1 MLHYSH
7 SMPYCS
13 VSFLF
18 CIDALILRLYLT
30 LNIDSLLNNQTYP
43 EHSDTRTRLDT
54 LVYLETPEGIELP
67 LRPAGLPVRVLAFA
81 IDLLLRAALLALT
94 GAAWLYLG
102 KFGSGLASISA
113 FILLW
118 WYMVL
123 FEVFNQGRTP
133 GKQLLGLQVIH
144 SDGTPI
150 GWAAA
155 LTRNLLRVVDLLPFA
170 YCVGILSILTNANFQ
185 RLGDLAAGTLVVY
198 QSRISARLPMPE
210 VSACPA
216 PLPLT
221 LAEQQALI
229 SFSERQQQLSK
240 QRSEELAAIIAPA
253 LQIPKAQAVTR
264 LHSIARGIVGPL

>member
-1 MLHYSH
+1 MLSK
-7 SMPYCS
+7 
-13 VSFLF
+13 FLF
-18 CIDALILRLYLT
+18 GIGTLILRLYLT
-30 LNIDSLLNNQTYP
+30 LYIDLLLNTQFYP
-43 EHSDTRTRLDT
+43 EQADTRKRLDT
-54 LVYLETPEGIELP
+54 LLYLETPEGIELP

-144 SDGTPI
+144 SDGTPV
-150 GWAAA
+150 GWAGS

-170 YCVGILSILTNANFQ
+170 YCIGILSILSNANFQ
-185 RLGDLAAGTLVVY
+185 RLGDLAAGTLVIY
-198 QSRISARLPMPE
+198 QSRASARLPMPE
-210 VSACPA
+210 VSACPS

-221 LAEQQALI
+221 LAEQQAFI
-229 SFSERQQQLSK
+229 SFTERHQQLSI

-253 LQIPKAQAVTR
+253 LQIPKSQAVTQ
-264 LHSIARGIVGPL
+264 LHSIARGIVGPV

>member
-1 MLHYSH
+1 ML
-7 SMPYCS
+7 YCS
-13 VSFLF
+13 VSFIFSL
-18 CIDALILRLYLT
+18 DALILRLYLT
-30 LNIDSLLNNQTYP
+30 LHIDIILNNQFYP
-43 EHSDTRTRLDT
+43 EHSDTRKGLDT
-54 LVYLETPEGIELP
+54 LLYLETPEGIELP
-67 LRPAGLPVRVLAFA
+67 LRPAGLPVRALAFV

-150 GWAAA
+150 GWAGS
-155 LTRNLLRVVDLLPFA
+155 LTRNLLRVIDLLPFA
-170 YCVGILSILTNANFQ
+170 YCTGILSILNSANFQ

-198 QSRISARLPMPE
+198 QARISARQPMPQ
-210 VSACPA
+210 VRACPA

-221 LAEQQALI
+221 LAEQQAI
-229 SFSERQQQLSK
+229 INFTERHQHLST

-253 LQIPKAQAVTR
+253 LQIPKTQAVTR

>member
-1 MLHYSH
+1 M
-7 SMPYCS
+7 
-13 VSFLF
+13 
-18 CIDALILRLYLT
+18 
-30 LNIDSLLNNQTYP
+30 
-43 EHSDTRTRLDT
+43 
-54 LVYLETPEGIELP
+54 YLETPEGIELP
-67 LRPAGLPVRVLAFA
+67 LRPAGLPVRVLAFV

-102 KFGSGLASISA
+102 KFGSGLASITA
-113 FILLW
+113 FMLLW

-144 SDGTPI
+144 SDGTPV
-150 GWAAA
+150 GWAGS

-170 YCVGILSILTNANFQ
+170 YCVGILSILSNANFQ

-198 QSRISARLPMPE
+198 QGRPSTRLLMPD

-216 PLPLT
+216 PIPLT
-221 LAEQQALI
+221 LAEQQAI
-229 SFSERQQQLSK
+229 IGFSERQQRLST

-253 LQIPKAQAVTR
+253 LQVPPVQAVTR
-264 LHSIARGIVGPL
+264 LHSIARGIVGQV